1 MNKLKPEP
9 STDAQEWVS
18 ELFDDALTRW
28 PLDQPLDDAL
38 LQQWRQHVVVSQ
50 VMRGEPTAS
59 TQAQDQ
65 LLAALR
71 VSYAQPRGY
80 AMDASPAQAAPV
92 KLAHKPATAEGSA
105 PQYATPPAAA
115 NEGVFAWPWAAALV
129 LAVGAWMAW
138 PASETRQ
145 AVVASAE
152 TSVPA
157 VSLAAADPP
166 AAWVQEGGVI
176 RDPRLD
182 ALLQSHRQ
190 SGLGSALQYPAGF
203 VRSVALER

>member
-1 MNKLKPEP
+1 MNKQKPEP
-9 STDAQEWVS
+9 SADAQEWVS

-38 LQQWRQHVVVSQ
+38 LQQWRQHVVASQ
-50 VMRGEPTAS
+50 IMRGEPTAS
-59 TQAQDQ
+59 TEAQDQ
-65 LLAALR
+65 LLVAMQAT
-71 VSYAQPRGY
+71 YAQSHGREHGTAQAGGAATSSLQASGGSPTN
-80 AMDASPAQAAPV
+80 ASPSVLPRM
-92 KLAHKPATAEGSA
+92 
-105 PQYATPPAAA
+105 AA
-115 NEGVFAWPWAAALV
+115 NERVFAWPWAAALV

-138 PASETRQ
+138 PASETHR
-145 AVVASAE
+145 AVVASAD
-152 TSVPA
+152 TSAPA